1 MGKIERGIKMGKE
14 IVLITGANRG
24 IGKALAEKLA
34 IIGYHVILTGR
45 KLDVLEKIKETIE
58 SQSGSADILPLDVTS
73 RQEIQKA
80 RDFISQ
86 KFKRLDCLINNAGI
100 LNESQ
105 MSIVNLTEDS
115 LYKSLQ
121 TNSLGPLILMQEF
134 LPLLK
139 ISKNPR
145 IINISSGMGAI
156 SEMGSEYPAYRIS
169 KAVLNVMTILF
180 HHEAIPFGVRVN
192 AVCPGWVRTDM
203 GGPSATRSLD
213 EGIKG
218 ILYLVQLPKDGPSG
232 KSFRDG
238 QVIPW

>member
-1 MGKIERGIKMGKE
+1 MAKE
-14 IVLITGANRG
+14 IVLITGASRG

-34 IIGYHVILTGR
+34 ITGYHVILTGR
-45 KLDVLEKIKETIE
+45 NLDVLEEIKKTIE
-58 SQSGSADILPLDVTS
+58 SQSGSADIFPLDVTS
-73 RQEIQKA
+73 RQQIQRA
-80 RDFISQ
+80 RDFISE

-105 MSIVNLTEDS
+105 MNIVDLTEDS

-121 TNSLGPLILMQEF
+121 TNSLGPLFLMQEF

-139 ISKNPR
+139 MSKNPR

-156 SEMGSEYPAYRIS
+156 NEMGSEYPAYRIS
-169 KAVLNVMTILF
+169 KTVLNVMTILF
-180 HHEAIPFGVRVN
+180 HHEAFPFGVRVN

-218 ILYLVQLPKDGPSG
+218 IVFLVQLPKDGPSG